1 MTSPSKN
8 SLLLDV
14 LLKQHLPLGFPLL
27 PVRHIDLHDA
37 FTKIFCAGCVAVTR
51 ALAMYLLPVFRGSR
65 SLLLSLAPLLLF
77 RGYATSKEQQ
87 DDQITH
93 VGLPFVNDGASIYF
107 LPAKRCPPLSV
118 IFGLGRNPL

>member
-1 MTSPSKN
+1 VTSPSKN
-8 SLLLDV
+8 ALLLDV

-37 FTKIFCAGCVAVTR
+37 FTKIFRAGRVAVTR
-51 ALAMYLLPVFRGSR
+51 TLAMYLLPVFRSPR
-65 SLLLSLAPLLLF
+65 SLLLGLAPLLLF

-93 VGLPFVNDGASIYF
+93 VGLPFISDVASIYF
-107 LPAKRCPPLSV
+107 FRKSGCPPLSV